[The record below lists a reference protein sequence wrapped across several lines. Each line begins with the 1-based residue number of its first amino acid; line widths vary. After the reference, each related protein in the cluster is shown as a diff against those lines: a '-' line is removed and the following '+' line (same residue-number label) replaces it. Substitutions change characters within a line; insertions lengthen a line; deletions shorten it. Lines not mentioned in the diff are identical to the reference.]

1 VAQRQHSVL
10 NANQKLAPA
19 ECIKL
24 TASNAAELL
33 GRGFHRSFVRRP
45 AITRGKRITLMRSHA
60 SNAESNLGAR
70 NQTRRTEGRTVPLSA
85 GEKHGAK
92 TTHAYVSS
100 AMLPSGDARIQKKKT
115 YAAQSSVAESVER

>member
-1 VAQRQHSVL
+1 VA
-10 NANQKLAPA
+10 NADQKLARV

-24 TASNAAELL
+24 AASSAAELL
-33 GRGFHRSFVRRP
+33 GRAFRRSFVRRP
-45 AITRGKRITLMRSHA
+45 AITRGKRITLILNHA

-100 AMLPSGDARIQKKKT
+100 AMLPSGDARIQKTKT
-115 YAAQSSVAESVER
+115 YAAQSSVAESAEP